1 MFRELWINPTRYSIL
16 PPYRG
21 NWNVRH
27 YSVSSRTRSKQNLYI
42 LKNTLVHALLKTI
55 WFLAKVGLA
64 WWLGWQRIC
73 LQCGG
78 SGFNPWVGKRWVKW
92 KLPQP
97 GLISLRVDCNPRGS
111 SVHGILQARIL
122 EWVAV
127 PFSRGSSQPRDRTY
141 VSHTAGGFFTV
152 LPHILPWLATR
163 EAPRKGRDA

>member
-1 MFRELWINPTRYSIL
+1 MVINIRKMFRELWINPTRYSIL

-127 PFSRGSSQPRDRTY
+127 PFSRGSSQPRDRT
-141 VSHTAGGFFTV
+141 
-152 LPHILPWLATR
+152 
-163 EAPRKGRDA
+163 